1 MEEGKE
7 GGKYIGREMNER
19 VRRISMK
26 RYVCMY
32 VIKDRGLGSRR
43 RKGIL
48 GILGESDGCILG

>member
-1 MEEGKE
+1 MRVG
-7 GGKYIGREMNER
+7 EMNER